1 MCSKRVICGL
11 ISSALLWSTATVCAA
26 ERILTAVDGA
36 FITPPA
42 IIRAKDPQQQSGY
55 LIDIYRELSRQL
67 GMQLQLKSFDRAA
80 IAGALLKSEADIY
93 CRANPAWYPE
103 PLLRWS
109 PPLFEYA
116 DLLLSEQPLPD
127 LTALSGMAAKIAT
140 VSGYKYPQLEP
151 LFRKNELKRQD
162 YLSPEAAA
170 AAFLAGKADAVVMSE
185 VEAHYWLPVNRLQQR
200 ELAHYQ
206 VHCVY
211 SPRLRPLQR
220 QLLDNYISSRASQGE
235 FKVLLQKYSWQLT
248 VKQAA
253 NKGLKH

>member
-1 MCSKRVICGL
+1 MFSKPVMCVL
-11 ISSALLWSTATVCAA
+11 SSAGLFWHITTASAVEQT
-26 ERILTAVDGA
+26 LTAVDGA

-42 IIRAKDPQQQSGY
+42 IIRAEGSQQQSGY
-55 LIDIYRELSRQL
+55 LIDIYRELSQQL

-109 PPLFEYA
+109 PALFAYA
-116 DLLLSEQPLPD
+116 DVVLSNKPLPD
-127 LTALSGMAAKIAT
+127 LAALSGTDSVIAT
-140 VSGYKYPQLEP
+140 VAGYKYPQLEP
-151 LFRKNELKRQD
+151 LFRNHKLERQD
-162 YLSPEAAA
+162 YLSPEQAA
-170 AAFLAGKADAVVMSE
+170 AAFLAGNTDAVVMSE
-185 VEAHYWLPVNRLQQR
+185 VEAHYFLPVNRLQQL

-220 QLLDNYISSRASQGE
+220 QLLDNYINARASQGQ
-235 FKVLLQKYSWQLT
+235 FKALLQKYSWQLS
-248 VKQAA
+248 VKQPA
-253 NKGLKH
+253 KTDL

>member
-1 MCSKRVICGL
+1 MRSHKVKRGL
-11 ISSALLWSTATVCAA
+11 ALIGLFLVTTAAAAA
-26 ERILTAVDGA
+26 ERVLTAVDGA

-42 IIRAKDPQQQSGY
+42 IIRAKDPLQQSGY
-55 LIDIYRELSRQL
+55 LIDIYRELGQQL

-109 PPLFEYA
+109 PPLFAYA
-116 DLLLSEQPLPD
+116 DVVLSEKPLPD
-127 LTALSGMAAKIAT
+127 LTALSGPDRVIAT
-140 VSGYKYPQLEP
+140 VAGYKYPQLEP
-151 LFRKNELKRQD
+151 LFRNNSLKRAD
-162 YLSPEAAA
+162 YLSPEEAA

-185 VEAHYWLPVNRLQQR
+185 VEAHYLLPVNRLQQL

-211 SPRLRPLQR
+211 SPRLKPLQR
-220 QLLDNYISSRASQGE
+220 QLLDNYINARASQGQ
-235 FKVLLQKYSWQLT
+235 FKALLQKYSWQLS
-248 VKQAA
+248 VKQPA
-253 NKGLKH
+253 KTGL

>member
-1 MCSKRVICGL
+1 VRSNKMKLSLTLIGL
-11 ISSALLWSTATVCAA
+11 FLVTTTASAKDQ
-26 ERILTAVDGA
+26 ILTAVDGA

-42 IIRAKDPQQQSGY
+42 IIRAQDPQQQSGY
-55 LIDIYRELSRQL
+55 LIDIYRELSQQL
-67 GMQLQLKSFDRAA
+67 GMQLRLKSFDRAA

-109 PPLFEYA
+109 PPLFAYA
-116 DLLLSEQPLPD
+116 DVVLSEKPLPD
-127 LTALSGMAAKIAT
+127 LTALSGPDSVIAT
-140 VSGYKYPQLEP
+140 VDGYKYPQIEP
-151 LFRKNELKRQD
+151 LFRNNSLKRAD
-162 YLSPEAAA
+162 YLSPEEAA

-185 VEAHYWLPVNRLQQR
+185 VEAHYLLPVNRLQQL

-220 QLLDNYISSRASQGE
+220 QLLDNYINARASQGQ
-235 FKVLLQKYSWQLT
+235 FKALLQKYSWQFS
-248 VKQAA
+248 VKPPA
-253 NKGLKH
+253 KTGL